1 MRKSYFKDIFEAV
14 IYVLFSYWV
23 VNILFSINKY
33 SWMLDGGDTLCSI
46 PHASNDSRLLQYC
59 IFLFFFAT
67 PVVIII
73 FRYIYTRRFFNL
85 FYISLYYCLL
95 FLVGGGFSGDGT
107 IIVRLLFTFL
117 KII

>member
-1 MRKSYFKDIFEAV
+1 MRKSYFKGIFEAV

-23 VNILFSINKY
+23 VNKLFSINKY

-46 PHASNDSRLLQYC
+46 PHTSNDSRLLQYC

-85 FYISLYYCLL
+85 FLYIFVLL
-95 FLVGGGFSGDGT
+95 SIIFSGWW
-107 IIVRLLFTFL
+107 LFWGRYDYC
-117 KII
+117 